1 MIDLLLMFAGAAV
14 AVVLIFM
21 LSRGSSGDQKLPGV
35 RPRPSSRGVA
45 APPLAPIAQDLR
57 LPPGQEP
64 LDKFRGGMIFPQPD
78 ACEAVCKL
86 RGKTFPEGQVP
97 AVPVAGCF
105 RQRCDCQVHVVVGRR
120 RGSRRTNSDR
130 REDLRIDEERRLG
143 QDRRA
148 H

>member
-1 MIDLLLMFAGAAV
+1 MIDLLLMFGGAAV
-14 AVVLIFM
+14 ALVLLFV
-21 LSRGSSGDQKLPGV
+21 LSRSSSDRQKPSAT
-35 RPRPSSRGVA
+35 RPRPASRGVTTPL
-45 APPLAPIAQDLR
+45 PPVPVQDSR

-64 LDKFRGGMIFPQPD
+64 LDKFRGGMVFPQPD

-148 H
+148 D